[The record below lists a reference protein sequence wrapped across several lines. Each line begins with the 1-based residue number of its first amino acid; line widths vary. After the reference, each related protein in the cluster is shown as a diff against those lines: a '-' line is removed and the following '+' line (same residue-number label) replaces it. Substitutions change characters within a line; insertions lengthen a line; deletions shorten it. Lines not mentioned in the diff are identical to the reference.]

1 MTRAALALLLP
12 LLLVTPAAVAAPA
25 KTPKVLV
32 IGLDGARYD
41 KLVGA
46 DTPNIKALLNRGYGA
61 RSALY
66 GSGMAQTSSG
76 PGWSTILTG
85 VWPDK
90 HKVKD
95 NSFSGNALT
104 SYPSWLERANTA
116 NPALSTY
123 AAVDWKPIS
132 DQILRTGQDRK
143 YVLDG
148 DTAGYTGSDEKITVD
163 AEQHLK
169 ADAADASFVYLGQ
182 IDIAGHSNGAD
193 SSQYDA
199 AMRAN
204 DAQVGRLVRAIESR
218 PSYASE
224 DWLIMVTTD
233 HGHTAAGGH
242 GGDSPEERM
251 TFVISTGSAR
261 PAVAPKLVDVAASA
275 LKHLGVSVSLDGYAL
290 GTAPVDPFDSVTL
303 KPRQDETGV
312 PASVLGWTHQGPA
325 GWTVTTASS
334 MPQGVAEWQG
344 WSFTTDDFWTRTA
357 PSQSREANVRARG
370 VFAVADPDEWD
381 DKGAP
386 ASRGKFDSTLTSPAY
401 DVTGR
406 SSVKLDYFS
415 HYLQEGTQRGTVS
428 VSFDGGAEQ
437 VVRTHDAN
445 GLAQQISLNVTVPSG
460 ARTARVSWRLFDA
473 GNNWYWAV
481 DAPRLS

>member
-32 IGLDGARYD
+32 IGLDGTRYD
-41 KLVGA
+41 KLLAA
-46 DTPNIKALLNRGYGA
+46 DTPNVHALLNRGYGA

-132 DQILRTGQDRK
+132 DQILRGGQDRK

-148 DTAGYTGSDEKITVD
+148 DAAGYPGSDEKITVD
-163 AEQHLK
+163 AEQHLRTN
-169 ADAADASFVYLGQ
+169 AADASFVYLGQ
-182 IDIAGHSNGAD
+182 VDIAGHNNGAD
-193 SSQYDA
+193 SSQYTA
-199 AMRAN
+199 AIRTV
-204 DAQVGRLVRAIESR
+204 DAQIGRLVAAVESR
-218 PSYASE
+218 STYASE

-233 HGHTAAGGH
+233 HGHTGAGGH
-242 GGDSPEERM
+242 GGDTPEERM
-251 TFVISTGSAR
+251 TFVISTGAAR

-275 LKHLGVSVSLDGYAL
+275 LKHLGVPATLDGYAL
-290 GTAPVDPFDSVTL
+290 GSAPVDAFDSVTL

-325 GWTVTTASS
+325 GWTVTTSSS

-344 WSFTTDDFWTRTA
+344 WSFTTDDFWTRTQA
-357 PSQSREANVRARG
+357 GQQREANVRARG

-381 DKGAP
+381 DKGSP
-386 ASRGKFDSTLTSPAY
+386 SSSGKFDSTMTSPGY
-401 DVTGR
+401 DVTGKT
-406 SSVKLDYFS
+406 SVKLDYVS
-415 HYLQEGTQRGTVS
+415 HYRQEGAQKAAVS
-428 VSFDGGAEQ
+428 VSFDGGPAQ
-437 VVRTHDAN
+437 VVKTHTAD
-445 GLAQQISLNVTVPSG
+445 GLAQQISLTVAVPSG
-460 ARTARVSWRLFDA
+460 ARTAKVSWRLYDA